1 MGMSSNL
8 RVVRREFLKNSIGLA
23 VAGGLAGIPL
33 RAAKAEQAGIRNAE
47 SPLGIIDDLMN
58 PPEHHSVEGRLRT
71 KLFMSVADVV
81 LPSGPAKLRIFNESL
96 PAPTLRMKP
105 GDTLEIGF
113 ENRMPANP
121 DTASLAANIPNRFN
135 TTNVHYHGFHVSPR
149 GNSDNVY
156 LQIEPGQRFNYVLR
170 IPQDHPAGNYWY
182 HPHRHGA
189 VAAQVASGA
198 AGMAIIGGAL
208 DSVPEVSVA
217 IERVMVIQAPVP
229 GVDGLLTTE
238 NPIWPLDAERN
249 FLINGV
255 YRPRI
260 YLREGEVQH
269 WRILHAGDAQ
279 FLPLRADGLSLY
291 EIGRDG
297 NPLPKAEL
305 NETVDLAPGNRVN
318 LLVKA
323 GKTGVYQLIRPAFNQ
338 GKMAL
343 PELLLADIIVI
354 PENDPRIHDAKLY
367 GREIPSGNLPKNTI
381 LTDIPDEEISNRRQF
396 VLGVSDVK
404 GFFKDTEF
412 TINGKPFDPSRDDVT
427 AKLGT
432 AEEWTLVNTTPFP
445 HPLHIHVN
453 PFQVMD
459 VNGVPDPRKPWLDTV
474 PVPAAGSV
482 RFRTRFTDFS
492 GRYVMHCHIL
502 PHEDTGMMIN
512 VNIEA

>member
-1 MGMSSNL
+1 LFKTPIS
-8 RVVRREFLKNSIGLA
+8 RRHF
-23 VAGGLAGIPL
+23 
-33 RAAKAEQAGIRNAE
+33 IRNAACLTTAAGPLATIPFGNADAATAE
-47 SPLGIIDDLMN
+47 VKKAALPLGIIDDLMN
-58 PPEHHSVEGRLRT
+58 PEEHHSRDGRLRT
-71 KLFMSVADVV
+71 KLFMSVAEV
-81 LPSGPAKLRIFNESL
+81 LLPGGPAQLRIFNESL
-96 PAPTLRMKP
+96 PAPTLRLKP
-105 GDTLEIGF
+105 GDALEIGF

-121 DTASLAANIPNRFN
+121 ETTEMAANIPNRFN
-135 TTNVHYHGFHVSPR
+135 TTNMHYHGFHVSPR

-156 LQIEPGQRFNYVLR
+156 LQIEPGQRFNYVVR
-170 IPQDHPAGNYWY
+170 IPEDHPAGNYWY

-189 VAAQVASGA
+189 VAAQVSSGA
-198 AGMAIIGGAL
+198 AGMAIIEGAL
-208 DSVPEVSVA
+208 DHVPEIAEAV
-217 IERVMVIQAPVP
+217 ERVLVIQAPIP
-229 GVDGLLTTE
+229 GIDGLLATE
-238 NPIWPLDAERN
+238 DPIWPLDAERN

-279 FLPLRADGLSLY
+279 FLPLTAEGLTLY

-297 NPLPKAEL
+297 NPLPKAE
-305 NETVDLAPGNRVN
+305 ESATVDLAPGNRVN

-323 GKTGVYQLIRPAFNQ
+323 GKTGVYELKRPAFKQ

-343 PELLLADIIVI
+343 PELLLAEIIVI
-354 PENDPRIHDAKLY
+354 PEKDQRVLEGTRF
-367 GREIPSGNLPKNTI
+367 GRAIPSGPLPKNKI
-381 LTDIPDEEISNRRQF
+381 LTDIADSEISVRRKF

-412 TINGKPFDPSRDDVT
+412 TINGQPFDPGRDDVT
-427 AKLGT
+427 AKLGA

-453 PFQVMD
+453 PFQVID

-482 RFRTRFTDFS
+482 TFRTRFTDFT

>member
-1 MGMSSNL
+1 MLFHPFIS
-8 RVVRREFLKNSIGLA
+8 RRQFVRNSIGLA
-23 VAGGLAGIPL
+23 AAGSALAGWPL
-33 RAAKAEQAGIRNAE
+33 DSARAAKVEIRKPA

-58 PPEHHSVEGRLRT
+58 PEEHHSVEGRLRT
-71 KLFMSVADVV
+71 RLFMSVADVL

-96 PAPTLRMKP
+96 PAPTLRLKP
-105 GDTLEIGF
+105 GDSLEIAF
-113 ENRMPANP
+113 ENRMPPNP
-121 DTASLAANIPNRFN
+121 DTSVMAANIPNRFN

-156 LQIEPGQRFNYVLR
+156 LQIEPGQRFNYVVR
-170 IPQDHPAGNYWY
+170 IPEDHPAGNYWY

-208 DSVPEVSVA
+208 DHVPEISDAV
-217 IERVMVIQAPVP
+217 ERVLVLQAPVP
-229 GVDGLLTTE
+229 GIEGVLNTE
-238 NPIWPLDAERN
+238 DPIWPLDAERN

-279 FLPLRADGLSLY
+279 FLPLSAEGLTLY
-291 EIGRDG
+291 QIGRDG
-297 NPLPKAEL
+297 NPLPKAEES
-305 NETVDLAPGNRVN
+305 ETVDLAPGNRVN

-323 GKTGVYQLIRPAFNQ
+323 GKAGAYQLTRPAFNQ
-338 GKMAL
+338 GKQAL
-343 PELLLADIIVI
+343 PELLLADSIVI
-354 PENDPRIHDAKLY
+354 PMKDPRVTDAKKF
-367 GREIPSGNLPKNTI
+367 GRHIPTGDLPKNRI
-381 LTDIPDEEISNRRQF
+381 LTDITDSEITMRRKF
-396 VLGVSDVK
+396 VLGVSDIK
-404 GFFKDTEF
+404 GFFRDTEF
-412 TINGKPFDPSRDDVT
+412 TINSQPFDPGRDDVI
-427 AKLGT
+427 AKLG
-432 AEEWTLVNTTPFP
+432 AVEEWELVNTTPFP

-453 PFQVMD
+453 PFQLMD
-459 VNGVPDPRKPWLDTV
+459 VNGVADVRKPWLDTV

-482 RFRTRFTDFS
+482 RFRTRFTDFT

-512 VNIEA
+512 VNIEG

>member
-1 MGMSSNL
+1 MLLNPLVS
-8 RVVRREFLKNSIGLA
+8 RRHFIRHSLGLA
-23 VAGGLAGIPL
+23 AMGTGLAALPFQPGH
-33 RAAKAEQAGIRNAE
+33 AASATIRKAS

-58 PPEHHSVEGRLRT
+58 PEEHHSSEGRLRT
-71 KLFMSVADVV
+71 KLFMSVADVL
-81 LPSGPAKLRIFNESL
+81 LPTGPAKLRIFNESL
-96 PAPTLRMKP
+96 PAPTLRIKP
-105 GDTLEIGF
+105 GDALEIAF

-121 DTASLAANIPNRFN
+121 ETTNMAANIPNRFN
-135 TTNVHYHGFHVSPR
+135 TTNVHYHGFHVSPQ

-156 LQIEPGQRFNYVLR
+156 LQIEPGQRFNYVVR
-170 IPQDHPAGNYWY
+170 IPEDHPAGNYWY

-208 DSVPEVSVA
+208 DEVPEIAEAV
-217 IERVMVIQAPVP
+217 ERVLVIQAPVP
-229 GVDGLLTTE
+229 GLDGLLTTE

-297 NPLPKAEL
+297 NPLPRAEE
-305 NETVDLAPGNRVN
+305 NDEVDLAPGNRVN
-318 LLVKA
+318 ILVKA
-323 GKTGVYQLIRPAFNQ
+323 GKVGTYQLTRPAFNQ
-338 GKMAL
+338 GKMPL

-354 PENDPRIHDAKLY
+354 PGNDPRITDGNRF
-367 GREIPSGNLPKNTI
+367 GRHLPMGALPKNHI
-381 LTDIPDEEISNRRQF
+381 LTDIVDGEITMRRKF
-396 VLGVSDVK
+396 VLGVSDIK

-412 TINGKPFDPSRDDVT
+412 TINDRPFDPGRDDVT
-427 AKLGT
+427 AKLDSV
-432 AEEWTLVNTTPFP
+432 EEWTLVNTTPFP

-453 PFQVMD
+453 PFQLMD
-459 VNGVPDPRKPWLDTV
+459 VNGVADPRKPWLDTV

-482 RFRTRFTDFS
+482 RFRTRFKDFT

-512 VNIEA
+512 VNIES

>member
-1 MGMSSNL
+1 MLFHPSIS
-8 RVVRREFLKNSIGLA
+8 RRHFVRGSLGLA
-23 VAGGLAGIPL
+23 VSGAGLAALTSKSGH
-33 RAAKAEQAGIRNAE
+33 AASAEVKKSA

-58 PPEHHSVEGRLRT
+58 PEEHHSKHGRLRT
-71 KLFMSVADVV
+71 RLYMSVADVM
-81 LPSGPAKLRIFNESL
+81 LPTGPAKLRIFNDSL
-96 PAPTLRMKP
+96 PAPTLRLKP
-105 GDTLEIGF
+105 GDALEIGF
-113 ENRMPANP
+113 ENRMPPNP
-121 DTASLAANIPNRFN
+121 DTTTMAANIPNRFN

-156 LQIEPGQRFNYVLR
+156 LQIEPGQRFNYVVR
-170 IPQDHPAGNYWY
+170 IPEDHPSGNYWY

-189 VAAQVASGA
+189 VAAQVSSGA

-208 DSVPEVSVA
+208 DHVPEIAEAV
-217 IERVMVIQAPVP
+217 ERVLVIQAPIP
-229 GVDGLLTTE
+229 GLDGLLATE

-249 FLINGV
+249 FLINGI

-269 WRILHAGDAQ
+269 WRVLHAGDAQ
-279 FLPLRADGLSLY
+279 FLPLSAEGLTLY

-297 NPLPKAEL
+297 NPLPRAEE
-305 NETVDLAPGNRVN
+305 NSVVDLAPGNRVN

-323 GKTGVYQLIRPAFNQ
+323 GKVGTYRLTRPAFQQ

-354 PENDPRIHDAKLY
+354 PEKDPRITEGSKF
-367 GREIPSGNLPKNTI
+367 GRHVPAGDLPRNHI
-381 LTDIPDEEISNRRQF
+381 LTDIADNEITMRRKF
-396 VLGVSDVK
+396 VLGVSEIK

-412 TINGKPFDPSRDDVT
+412 TINGQPFEPGRDDVI

-453 PFQVMD
+453 PFQVID

-482 RFRTRFTDFS
+482 RFRTRFTDFA